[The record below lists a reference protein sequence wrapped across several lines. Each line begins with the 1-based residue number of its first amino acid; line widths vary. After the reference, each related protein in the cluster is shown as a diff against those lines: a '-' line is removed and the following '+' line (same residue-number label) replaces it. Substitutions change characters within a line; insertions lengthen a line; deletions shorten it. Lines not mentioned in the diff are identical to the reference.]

1 MTDTHDAVNLL
12 SADIHLL
19 GNLLGNIIRE
29 QDGETAFALV
39 ESVRAAAKARRTGDG
54 EASRELAETIQALDL
69 RLLKVLTKA
78 FSNYFQLINIAE
90 DQQRIR
96 VLRERERGDAL
107 AETIDQA
114 IETLHAAGVD
124 ATTMRLLLDQLGI
137 RLVMTAHPSEAKR
150 KEVLVK
156 LRRVAEILA
165 DYGSIEALPREH
177 ARFEAA
183 MTEEIEELWH
193 TRPTRTAKATVFD
206 EIDFSVYFLT
216 SAVMDVVVEIYLD
229 MRDALE
235 KHYPEADWT
244 HLPEFLRF
252 ASWVGGDRDGNPNV
266 TPDVTLAALDTMRA
280 AARDVYLREIAF
292 LRDHLTQSADEVG
305 MTAALAERFPI
316 AERDG
321 RYIDEDY
328 RAILDVIYRRLQ
340 ADVYRTGDDLVAD
353 LELVAQSL
361 RVYHGFRVSAGEV
374 RRVIQKVRLFGLHL
388 APLDVREDSRLH
400 AAAVAELFAHYGLC
414 DDFAALPETDK
425 QTLLTREI
433 ASRRP
438 MFPIEPQFG
447 ETTHKII
454 DMWRMIRQVH
464 RLHGAQTID
473 TVIASMSTAPS
484 DVLTMLLFAREVAVA
499 DLVDVVPLFETIE
512 DLRAAPDIMETLFSN
527 AEYRKH
533 LAARGNRQQIMVG
546 YSDSNKDGG
555 YIASN
560 WNLFR
565 AQQTLSDVCQKHGIA
580 LELFHGRGGSIGRGG
595 GPTNRAI
602 LAQPAGTFTGRMKIT
617 EQGEVIAYRY
627 GNRTIG
633 RRHLHQVMHAA
644 LLALGAPPN
653 MTPDPVWIEAMETLG
668 ALGREAYRD
677 FVYETPGFGE
687 YWQQATP
694 ISELSKLPI
703 SSRPARRKAGGFSE
717 VRAIPWMF
725 SWMQSRAIIPSW
737 FGVGSALDVF
747 ANARPENLPLLQTMY
762 REWQFFGA
770 LIENCQLDVAKADM
784 GIAELY
790 STLVSDPQLRAQ
802 IFTRLQTEHAL
813 TRAMICRV
821 TGQNDLLENTPI
833 MRRSID
839 RRNPYVDPLNF
850 IQVSLLRTLRV
861 LQPDS
866 PEYER
871 VLDAVLATINGIAAG
886 MKTTG

>member
-1 MTDTHDAVNLL
+1 MTDTHEAVNLL
-12 SADIHLL
+12 SADIRLL
-19 GNLLGNIIRE
+19 GNLLGGIIRE
-29 QDGETAFALV
+29 QDGESAFALV
-39 ESVRAAAKARRTGDG
+39 ENVRAAAKARRNGDA
-54 EASRELAETIQALDL
+54 EAARALANTLQELDL
-69 RLLKVLTKA
+69 RMVKVLVKA

-96 VLRERERGDAL
+96 VLRERERANQL

-114 IETLHAAGVD
+114 IEQLRMAGVD
-124 ATTMRLLLDQLGI
+124 ATTMRLLLQQLGI

-156 LRRVAEILA
+156 LRHIAETLSA
-165 DYGSIEALPREH
+165 DDSADVLPREH
-177 ARFEAA
+177 ARLEAI

-193 TRPTRTAKATVFD
+193 TRPTRTAKATVTD

-229 MRDALE
+229 MRDSLE
-235 KHYPEADWT
+235 KYYPEADWT
-244 HLPEFLRF
+244 RLPEFLRF

-266 TPDVTLAALDTMRA
+266 TPDVTLAALDTMRSA
-280 AARDVYLREIAF
+280 VREVYLREIIY
-292 LRDHLTQSADEVG
+292 LRDHLTQSADDVG
-305 MTAALAERFPI
+305 MTAALASRFPI
-316 AERDG
+316 AERDE
-321 RYIDEDY
+321 RYAGEDY
-328 RAILDVIYRRLQ
+328 RAILDVIHRRLQ
-340 ADVYRTGDDLVAD
+340 ADMYRTGEDLVAD

-400 AAAVAELFAHYGLC
+400 AAAISELFAHYGLC
-414 DDFAALPETDK
+414 SDYEALPEANK
-425 QTLLTREI
+425 QRLLTNEI

-438 MFPIEPQFG
+438 LFPSEPAFG
-447 ETTHKII
+447 ETTNKII
-454 DMWRMIRQVH
+454 AMWRMIRNVH
-464 RLHGAQTID
+464 RLHGVQTID
-473 TVIASMSTAPS
+473 TVIASMTTSAS
-484 DVLTMLLFAREVAVA
+484 DVLTMLLFASEVAVA
-499 DLVDVVPLFETIE
+499 DVVAVVPLFETIE
-512 DLRAAPDIMETLFSN
+512 DLRHAPDVMEVLFTNS
-527 AEYRKH
+527 EYRKH

-565 AQQTLSDVCQKHGIA
+565 AQQTLSDVCQKHGIE

-602 LAQPAGTFTGRMKIT
+602 LAQPAGTFSGRMKIT

-627 GNRTIG
+627 SNEHIG

-644 LLALGAPPN
+644 LLALGAPSR
-653 MTPDPVWIEAMETLG
+653 TAPDPKWIEAMETLG
-668 ALGREAYRD
+668 ALGREAYRN

-703 SSRPARRKAGGFSE
+703 SSRPAKRKAGGFAE

-737 FGVGSALDVF
+737 FGVGAALDAF
-747 ANARPENLPLLQTMY
+747 AGGSSKNLALLQTMY
-762 REWQFFGA
+762 REWLFFRA
-770 LIENCQLDVAKADM
+770 LIENCQLDAAKADM

-790 STLVSDPQLRAQ
+790 STLVSDEQLREQ
-802 IFTRLQTEHAL
+802 IFTRLRAEHAL
-813 TRAMICRV
+813 TCEMICRI
-821 TGQNDLLENTPI
+821 TGQRELLENTPT

-850 IQVSLLRTLRV
+850 MQVSLLRTLRD
-861 LQPDS
+861 LPPDS

>member
-1 MTDTHDAVNLL
+1 MTDTHEAVNLL
-12 SADIHLL
+12 SADIRLL
-19 GNLLGNIIRE
+19 GNLLGGIIRE
-29 QDGETAFALV
+29 QDGESAFALV
-39 ESVRAAAKARRTGDG
+39 ENVRAAAKARRTGDA
-54 EASRELAETIQALDL
+54 EAARSLADTLQELDL
-69 RLLKVLTKA
+69 RMLKVLIKA

-96 VLRERERGDAL
+96 VLRERERMGQL
-107 AETIDQA
+107 AETIEQA
-114 IETLHAAGVD
+114 VEQLHDAGVD
-124 ATTMRLLLDQLGI
+124 AATMRRFLDQLCI

-156 LRRVAEILA
+156 LRHIAEILE
-165 DYGSIEALPREH
+165 DYDETDILPRER
-177 ARFEAA
+177 ASLEAE

-193 TRPTRTAKATVFD
+193 TRPTRTAKATVTD

-216 SAVMDVVVEIYLD
+216 SAVMDVVVEIYID
-229 MRDALE
+229 MREILT
-235 KHYPEADWT
+235 KYYPEADWT
-244 HLPEFLRF
+244 HLPLFLRF

-266 TPDVTLAALDTMRA
+266 TPEVTLAALDSMRTSV
-280 AARDVYLREIAF
+280 REVYLREIAY
-292 LRDHLTQSADEVG
+292 LRDHLTQSSDEVG
-305 MTAALAERFPI
+305 MTAALALRFPL

-321 RYIDEDY
+321 RYTGEDY
-328 RAILDVIYRRLQ
+328 RAILDIIHRRLQ
-340 ADVYRTGDDLVAD
+340 ADMYRTGDDLVAD

-374 RRVIQKVRLFGLHL
+374 RRIIQKVRLFGLHL

-400 AAAVAELFAHYGLC
+400 AAAVGELFEHYGLC
-414 DDFAALPETDK
+414 DEYAALPEADK
-425 QTLLTREI
+425 QQLLTKEI

-438 MFPIEPQFG
+438 MFPSEPEFS
-447 ETTHKII
+447 EATNKII
-454 DMWRMIRQVH
+454 GMWRMIRTVH
-464 RLHGAQTID
+464 RLHGADAID

-484 DVLTMLLFAREVAVA
+484 DVLTMLLFAREVAVSE
-499 DLVDVVPLFETIE
+499 LVDLVPLFETIE
-512 DLRAAPDIMETLFSN
+512 DLRSAPDVMEMLFAN
-527 AEYRKH
+527 PEYRKH
-533 LAARGNRQQIMVG
+533 LAARGHRQQIMVG

-555 YIASN
+555 YMASN

-565 AQQTLSDVCQKHGIA
+565 AQQTLSDVCRKHGIE

-602 LAQPAGTFTGRMKIT
+602 LAQPAGTFSGRMKIT

-627 GNRTIG
+627 SNHHIA

-644 LLALGAPPN
+644 LLGIGAPSRHA
-653 MTPDPVWIEAMETLG
+653 PDPKWIEAMETLG
-668 ALGREAYRD
+668 ALGREAYRN
-677 FVYETPGFGE
+677 FVYETPGFAE

-703 SSRPARRKAGGFSE
+703 SSRPAKRKAGGFAQM
-717 VRAIPWMF
+717 RAIPWMF

-737 FGVGSALDVF
+737 FGVGAALDAF
-747 ANARPENLPLLQTMY
+747 SGGSSRNLDLLRTMY
-762 REWQFFGA
+762 REWPFFRA
-770 LIENCQLDVAKADM
+770 LIENCQLDAAKADM

-790 STLVSDPQLRAQ
+790 ATLVSDVQLREQ
-802 IFTRLQTEHAL
+802 IFTRLRAEHKL
-813 TRAMICRV
+813 TCEMICRI
-821 TGQNDLLENTPI
+821 TGQGELLENTPI

-850 IQVSLLRTLRV
+850 MQVSLLRTLRV
-861 LQPDS
+861 LQPES

>member
-1 MTDTHDAVNLL
+1 MTDTHEAVNLL
-12 SADIHLL
+12 SADIRLL
-19 GNLLGNIIRE
+19 GNLLGGIIRE
-29 QDGETAFALV
+29 QDGESAFALV
-39 ESVRAAAKARRTGDG
+39 ESVRTAAKARRNGDA
-54 EASRELAETIQALDL
+54 EAALTLAGTLQELDL
-69 RLLKVLTKA
+69 RMLKVLIKA

-96 VLRERERGDAL
+96 VLRERERIGQL

-114 IETLHAAGVD
+114 VAQLHAAGVD
-124 ATTMRLLLDQLGI
+124 AETMRALLEQLGM

-156 LRRVAEILA
+156 LRHIAEILE
-165 DYGSIEALPREH
+165 DYDDSDILPRE
-177 ARFEAA
+177 RTSLEGI

-193 TRPTRTAKATVFD
+193 TRPTRTAKATVTD

-216 SAVMDVVVEIYLD
+216 SAVMDVVVEIYFD
-229 MRDALE
+229 MRDALA

-244 HLPEFLRF
+244 HLPIFLRF

-266 TPDVTLAALDTMRA
+266 TPEVTLAALDTMRSA
-280 AARDVYLREIAF
+280 VRDVYLREIVY
-292 LRDHLTQSADEVG
+292 LRDHLTQSSDEVG
-305 MTAALAERFPI
+305 MTAALAQRFPI

-321 RYIDEDY
+321 RYADEDY

-340 ADVYRTGDDLVAD
+340 ADMYRTGDDLVAD

-388 APLDVREDSRLH
+388 APLDVREDSRQH
-400 AAAVAELFAHYGLC
+400 AATIAELFAHYGLSE
-414 DDFAALPETDK
+414 DYLALPEADK
-425 QTLLTREI
+425 QKLLTNEI

-438 MFPIEPQFG
+438 LFPSEPEFS
-447 ETTHKII
+447 ETTNKII
-454 DMWRMIRQVH
+454 AMWRMIRNVH
-464 RLHGAQTID
+464 RLHGAQAID

-499 DLVDVVPLFETIE
+499 ELVDLVPLFETIE
-512 DLRAAPDIMETLFSN
+512 DLRSAPDVMEILFAN

-565 AQQTLSDVCQKHGIA
+565 AQQTLSDVCRKHGIE

-627 GNRTIG
+627 SNQHIG

-644 LLALGAPPN
+644 LLALGAPSR
-653 MTPDPVWIEAMETLG
+653 TAPDPKWIEAMETLG
-668 ALGREAYRD
+668 AIGREAYRN
-677 FVYETPGFGE
+677 FVYETPGFAE
-687 YWQQATP
+687 YWQLATP

-703 SSRPARRKAGGFSE
+703 SSRPAKRKAGGFAQM
-717 VRAIPWMF
+717 RAIPWMF

-737 FGVGSALDVF
+737 YGVGTALDAF
-747 ANARPENLPLLQTMY
+747 SNGSSKNLDFLRTMY
-762 REWQFFGA
+762 REWSFFRA
-770 LIENCQLDVAKADM
+770 LIENCQLDAAKADM

-790 STLVSDPQLRAQ
+790 ATLVSDVQLREQ
-802 IFTRLQTEHAL
+802 IFTRLRAEHAL
-813 TRAMICRV
+813 TCELICRI
-821 TGQNDLLENTPI
+821 TGQRELLENTPI

-850 IQVSLLRTLRV
+850 MQVSLLRTLRV
-861 LQPDS
+861 LEPDS